1 MSLIG
6 GVISMML
13 ASIAGAGAGRG
24 AAPIY
29 LVNERVEGGVRFQ
42 VIGAASA
49 PYEASFSLEVNGSGN
64 HSRHQG
70 SATLQAGDRVAL
82 SSVTVGVQPNAKWQ
96 ARLRVEPAGAAP
108 YEQILASQ

>member
-13 ASIAGAGAGRG
+13 ASIAGAGAAGT
-24 AAPIY
+24 APIY
-29 LVNERVEGGVRFQ
+29 LASERVEGGVRFQ

-49 PYEASFSLEVNGSGN
+49 GYEASFSLEVNGSGN

-70 SATLQAGDRVAL
+70 SATLQAGDRVTL

-108 YEQILASQ
+108 YEQILASE